1 MVDQIE
7 LFLKNNSLAPRLPDI
22 RFQKFGEVVTI
33 ILQKLIAIIDKCNS
47 GICKTNGNFDTSTDR
62 KFNLLIFDNTT
73 SNDVPIFDSDDKSK
87 NLDEI
92 KAMIAEI
99 NKAS

>member
-1 MVDQIE
+1 MIDQIE

-33 ILQKLIAIIDKCNS
+33 ILEKLIAIIDKCNS
-47 GICKTNGNFDTSTDR
+47 GICKTNSNITKPTAR
-62 KFNLLIFDNTT
+62 KFNLIIFDNTI

-87 NLDEI
+87 NLD
-92 KAMIAEI
+92 
-99 NKAS
+99 